1 MLGQSGREDKL
12 AASGPQGSWMLH
24 WMDGVKIP
32 ENFDEAWDHP
42 VLAERKEW
50 RKSTAKEIQDMV
62 DRNVWK
68 VIKTQE
74 VPKNCCLVGVKWVF
88 TKKKDGRFRPRIVA
102 KGFMEISG
110 VNYSESF
117 APVVKDETFRLVLNV
132 YLIYSNRDQDDNES
146 WIAVIW
152 DITTA
157 FLYGDLD
164 EEIYMRL
171 LDGSLNL
178 TLSKRSNKN
187 LEVKL

>member
-1 MLGQSGREDKL
+1 M
-12 AASGPQGSWMLH
+12 
-24 WMDGVKIP
+24 
-32 ENFDEAWDHP
+32 
-42 VLAERKEW
+42 
-50 RKSTAKEIQDMV
+50 
-62 DRNVWK
+62 
-68 VIKTQE
+68 
-74 VPKNCCLVGVKWVF
+74 KWVF
-88 TKKKDGRFRPRIVA
+88 DKKKDGRFRPRIVA
-102 KGFMEISG
+102 KGFMEIPG
-110 VNYSESF
+110 VDYSESF